1 MSRSVWVPAVWLGL
15 RALRLPSCA
24 AAWREELG
32 ASSVLVGKGNAGLQP
47 RISCTTHQH
56 PPGNET
62 QRFPVL

>member
-47 RISCTTHQH
+47 LDQLHNTSA
-56 PPGNET
+56 PPRE
-62 QRFPVL
+62 